1 MNLKQRGV
9 TVGDLLIIL
18 IIVILSIV
26 IVNKV
31 KDGDKQS
38 HLYLFSNNFS
48 NTLIS

>member
-18 IIVILSIV
+18 IIVMISIV

-38 HLYLFSNNFS
+38 HLFLISS
-48 NTLIS
+48 KIPNTLIS